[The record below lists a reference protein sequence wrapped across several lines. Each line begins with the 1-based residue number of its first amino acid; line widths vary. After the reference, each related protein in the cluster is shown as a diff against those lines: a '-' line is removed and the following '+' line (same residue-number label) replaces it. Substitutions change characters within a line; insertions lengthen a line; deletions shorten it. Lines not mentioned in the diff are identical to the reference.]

1 MYLAWE
7 KDMAVVKI
15 QTWWRKLRSKPQKK
29 QEKEESNKQNWA
41 ALVIQSAARKWL
53 MAKQSTPAW
62 SQLLAQRVIS
72 EERARALH
80 SEIEVWQQ
88 RHNMFNTDKE
98 EANKLHMTSQERY
111 RRFVAGTG
119 ARRLAEH
126 RTGLVTAQLQ
136 STVELL
142 QSAPSL
148 QDYQHEQWSQFHSLP
163 LDIATAARVDHLAAL
178 EKLKWPEWK
187 RKIEDIIQN

>member
-1 MYLAWE
+1 
-7 KDMAVVKI
+7 
-15 QTWWRKLRSKPQKK
+15 
-29 QEKEESNKQNWA
+29 
-41 ALVIQSAARKWL
+41 

-80 SEIEVWQQ
+80 LEIEVWQQ
-88 RHNMFNTDKE
+88 RNNVYVGEKE
-98 EANKLHMTSQERY
+98 ESDKLHVTSQERY

-126 RTGLVTAQLQ
+126 RTGLVMAQLQ

-142 QSAPSL
+142 HSAPPL
-148 QDYQHEQWSQFHSLP
+148 QDYQNEQWSQFHSLP
-163 LDIATAARVDHLAAL
+163 LDIDTAARVEHRAAL
-178 EKLKWPEWK
+178 ERLKWPEWK
-187 RKIEDIIQN
+187 RKIVDIIQN